1 MSNWRGAAS
10 RFSEMK
16 ILIIDAAHGRFC
28 RSHSTKN
35 PTKFVLKSVILALIL
50 NHNLEKIFEAFER
63 VDSNK
68 EGLGLGLAIMT
79 MHDGTI
85 HAHSDG
91 LAKERLRYHAR
102 S

>member
-1 MSNWRGAAS
+1 
-10 RFSEMK
+10 MK

-68 EGLGLGLAIMT
+68 EGLGLGLAISKAITT

-85 HAHSDG
+85 HARSDG